1 MIIAQRVSLWKN
13 EESATY
19 DPHSSYLTFLDFS
32 FYRIKSDFK
41 KYTSLFYISILSV
54 FLFCQITTVILENN
68 LTNGS
73 TFICTINVTSRVVL
87 LKISQENGNE

>member
-1 MIIAQRVSLWKN
+1 MCN
-13 EESATY
+13 SAA
-19 DPHSSYLTFLDFS
+19 TFNYGKKHLGM
-32 FYRIKSDFK
+32 IKSDFK